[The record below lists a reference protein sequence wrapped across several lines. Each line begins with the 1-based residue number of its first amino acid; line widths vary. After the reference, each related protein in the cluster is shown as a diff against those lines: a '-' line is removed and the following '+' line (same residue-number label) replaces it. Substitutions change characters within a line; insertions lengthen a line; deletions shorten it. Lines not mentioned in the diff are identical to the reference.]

1 MANGT
6 YRHKNSKTSGAVPTS
21 LEYGEI
27 ALNYL
32 KGDEKLF
39 IKNSND
45 EIVPCNFISDAT
57 KQILDNLTQ
66 TVIDNSHTHSNKS
79 ILDGITSA
87 LVSDWNNAVHKSG
100 DEDISGH
107 KQFTEGVDAN
117 AGLGVTGGA
126 NIDETNTGLLK
137 LQDTDDNG
145 TSYESEITDSE
156 GVLEIKSQRYRFYD
170 DTKTKYIDVLVDADG
185 NYRINGNLYVLG
197 GLTIEGNGIAS
208 VATQYSFAVNSN
220 NELVLTID
228 D

>member
-100 DEDISGH
+100 DESI
-107 KQFTEGVDAN
+107 
-117 AGLGVTGGA
+117 TG
-126 NIDETNTGLLK
+126 
-137 LQDTDDNG
+137 
-145 TSYESEITDSE
+145 
-156 GVLEIKSQRYRFYD
+156 
-170 DTKTKYIDVLVDADG
+170 TKTFD
-185 NYRINGNLYVLG
+185 NLKC
-197 GLTIEGNGIAS
+197 T
-208 VATQYSFAVNSN
+208 T
-220 NELVLTID
+220 
-228 D
+228 